1 MQVEEK
7 PEVSNYEL
15 AVALSRSTTI
25 GWGKVS
31 MGEAFQPYKWLQI
44 LDKNYL
50 QPLERG
56 EIKRLAI
63 SAPSQ
68 HGKSTVAANLFAS
81 RYLAMHPTKH
91 VTVVSY
97 GDDRAQAIGS
107 QCRDLLSESGHIFN
121 VEIDPSNKSK
131 VHWFIKGHK
140 GSMRSV
146 GWGSPLVGF
155 PSDLLIIDD
164 ICKSMQEA
172 VSATFQKQW
181 MEWWQSTANQRLSK
195 DARVLI
201 IGTRWTPDDLIG
213 QLLREKK
220 GYGPEWHTAVFKAI
234 ATEDEYDWNGK
245 LWRKAGEA
253 LCPDLHPIEQLL
265 DAKSSVA
272 HHIWETM
279 YQGNP
284 VSPDEVLWPGE
295 LFRDTADGDSVW
307 VDQLP
312 SNIMYCTV
320 AIDHALGK
328 DLKRS
333 DYSAIV
339 ALATTTDKDD
349 HKLYV
354 KASLERTGPDQT
366 IERLIDFVKDLPV
379 EPDIIG
385 SDANQFQSFIV
396 DVAAERLA
404 QAGIRTPII
413 PIEDEQRINKE
424 VRIMELDGSIRSRD
438 FRFVKDKGTDIL
450 VNQLRQFPHGNH
462 DDGPDG
468 LQMAT
473 KLMRL
478 IAE

>member
-1 MQVEEK
+1 MSVAEF
-7 PEVSNYEL
+7 PEIDAL
-15 AVALSRSTTI
+15 TVAKIISRGSTI
-25 GWGKVS
+25 GWGRVAMGDVFKPYHWLKVLEKS
-31 MGEAFQPYKWLQI
+31 
-44 LDKNYL
+44 YL
-50 QPLERG
+50 EPLEKGSIR
-56 EIKRLAI
+56 RLAI

-81 RYLAMHPTKH
+81 RYLALNPRKH

-107 QCRDLLSESGHIFN
+107 QCRDLLSESGHIFD

-131 VHWFIKGHK
+131 VHWFIKRHK

-172 VSATFQKQW
+172 ISATFQRQW
-181 MEWWQSTANQRLSK
+181 MEWWQATANQRLSK

-201 IGTRWTPDDLIG
+201 IGTRWSPDDLIG
-213 QLLREKK
+213 QLLRDRKA
-220 GYGPEWHTAVFKAI
+220 YGPEWHQAIFKAI
-234 ATEDEYDWNGK
+234 ATEDEIDWEGK
-245 LWRKAGEA
+245 TWRKAGEA

-265 DAKSSVA
+265 DAKASVA

-295 LFRDTADGDSVW
+295 LFRDTEERQVW
-307 VDQLP
+307 TDYLP
-312 SNIMYCTV
+312 SNLMYCTV
-320 AIDHALGK
+320 AVDHALGR
-328 DLKRS
+328 DLKKS

-339 ALATTTDKDD
+339 ALATSQDRNDNN
-349 HKLYV
+349 LYV

-366 IERLIDFVKDLPV
+366 IDRLINFVKDLPV

-396 DVAAERLA
+396 DVAATRLA
-404 QAGIRTPII
+404 EAGVRTPIM

-424 VRIMELDGSIRSRD
+424 VRIMELDGSIRNRD
-438 FRFVKDKGTDIL
+438 FVFVRDKGTEIL
-450 VNQLRQFPHGNH
+450 VNQLKQFPHGNH
-462 DDGPDG
+462 DDGPDA
-468 LQMAT
+468 LQMAC
-473 KLMRL
+473 KMMRM